1 MTFDHQLSIIFVR
14 MKYLFSALF
23 LSCALVCF
31 AQTAIIKQDQQISQM
46 VEEVSEKN
54 IEANIRKLVTFQT
67 RHSLSDTTSASTGI
81 GAARNWIKAE
91 MERYS
96 RESGGRL
103 KVEFDV
109 FTQPADGRRITTPAV
124 MKNVLGILPG
134 TDALDD
140 RVFIVSGHYDSRA
153 SDVNDSKIF
162 APGANDDASGTSAIM
177 ELARVMSKHK
187 FNCTIIFVAMVAEE
201 QGLYGAVNLAK
212 RAKEAK
218 WNVAGMITN
227 DIIGNSYG
235 VETGIKDNK
244 SVRIFSEGVSV
255 VETPAEAAVR
265 TSTGS
270 ENDGRARQ
278 FARYIKEVG
287 ERYVDQLDIKLI
299 YRRDRYLRGGDHTP
313 FSQAG
318 FPGIRVT
325 EMNENFDR
333 QHQTVRKENG
343 VDYGDLPDFVDYGYT
358 QKVARMNIASLANLA
373 LSPRE
378 PENVG
383 VVTSQL
389 TNKTVLK
396 WEKPKGEA
404 PAGYYVVMRETSS
417 PMWEKKFFIIG
428 TTAALNYSKDNYY
441 FGVQSVDAEG
451 HESLVVI
458 PKAVR

>member
-1 MTFDHQLSIIFVR
+1 M
-14 MKYLFSALF
+14 
-23 LSCALVCF
+23 
-31 AQTAIIKQDQQISQM
+31 
-46 VEEVSEKN
+46 SEKN
-54 IEANIRKLVTFQT
+54 IENLVRKLVTFET
-67 RHSLSDTTSASTGI
+67 RNSMSDTLSATTGI
-81 GAARNWIKAE
+81 GAARNWIKSE
-91 MERYS
+91 MSRYS
-96 RESGGRL
+96 RESDGRL
-103 KVEFDV
+103 KAEFDV
-109 FTQPADGRRITTPAV
+109 FTQPADGRRVMAATV

-134 TDALDD
+134 TDPLDD

-153 SDVNDSKIF
+153 SDVNDAKIF
-162 APGANDDASGTSAIM
+162 APGANDDASGTAAVM
-177 ELARVMSKHK
+177 ELARVMSKYK

-201 QGLYGAVNLAK
+201 QGLFGAANLAK

-227 DIIGNSYG
+227 DIIGNTYG
-235 VETGIKDNK
+235 IETGLKDNN

-255 VETPAEAAVR
+255 VETPAEAAAR

-278 FARYIKEVG
+278 FARYMKEVG
-287 ERYVDQLDIKLI
+287 ERYVDQLDVKLI

-313 FSQAG
+313 FSQQG
-318 FPGIRVT
+318 FPGIRIT

-343 VDYGDLPDFVDYGYT
+343 VDYGDLPDFVDYAYT
-358 QKVARMNIASLANLA
+358 QKVARMNLASLANLA

-383 VVTSQL
+383 IVTSQL
-389 TNKTVLK
+389 TNKTVLR
-396 WEKPKGEA
+396 WEKPKGET

-417 PMWEKKFFIIG
+417 PVWERKFFVTD
-428 TTAALNYSKDNYY
+428 TTASLNYSKDNYV

-451 HESLVVI
+451 HESLVII
-458 PKAVR
+458 PKSVR

>member
-1 MTFDHQLSIIFVR
+1 

-23 LSCALVCF
+23 ISCALVCF

-109 FTQPADGRRITTPAV
+109 FTQPADGRRITTPFV

-162 APGANDDASGTSAIM
+162 APGANDDASGTSAVM

-227 DIIGNSYG
+227 DIIGNSFG
-235 VETGIKDNK
+235 VETGVKDNR

-287 ERYVDQLDIKLI
+287 ERYVDQLDVKLI

-343 VDYGDLPDFVDYGYT
+343 VDYGDLPDFVDYAYT

-383 VVTSQL
+383 VVTTQL

-417 PMWEKKFFIIG
+417 PIWEKKFFVIG

>member
-1 MTFDHQLSIIFVR
+1 MKKYPLFVFLIISSTSV
-14 MKYLFSALF
+14 
-23 LSCALVCF
+23 F
-31 AQTAIIKQDQQISQM
+31 AQPAIINQDQQIKKM
-46 VEEVSEKN
+46 VEDVSDKN
-54 IEANIRKLVTFQT
+54 IEANVRKLVTFQT
-67 RHSLSDTTSASTGI
+67 RHSLSDTLSTTTGI
-81 GAARNWIKAE
+81 GAARNWIRSE
-91 MERYS
+91 MARYS
-96 RESGGRL
+96 KESGNRL
-103 KVEFDV
+103 KAEFDV
-109 FTQPADGRRITTPAV
+109 FTQPADGRRVAV
-124 MKNVLGILPG
+124 PTIMKNVLGILPG
-134 TDALDD
+134 TDPLDD

-153 SDVNDSKIF
+153 TDVNDSKVF
-162 APGANDDASGTSAIM
+162 APGANDDASGTSAVM
-177 ELARVMSKHK
+177 EMARVMSKHK

-212 RAKEAK
+212 RAKESK

-227 DIIGNSYG
+227 DIVGNTYG
-235 VETGIKDNK
+235 METGLKDNN

-255 VETPAEAAVR
+255 VETTAEAAAR

-287 ERYVDQLDIKLI
+287 ERYVDQLDVKLI

-318 FPGIRVT
+318 FPGVRIT
-325 EMNENFDR
+325 EMNENFER

-343 VDYGDLPDFVDYGYT
+343 IDYGDLPDFVDYQYT
-358 QKVARMNIASLANLA
+358 QKVARMNLAALANLA

-383 VVTSQL
+383 VLTSQL

-396 WEKPKGEA
+396 WEKPQGET

-417 PMWEKKFFIIG
+417 PVWEKKFFVTD
-428 TTAALNYSKDNYY
+428 TTAELNYSKDNYF

-451 HESLVVI
+451 HESLVII

>member
-1 MTFDHQLSIIFVR
+1 

-287 ERYVDQLDIKLI
+287 ERYVDQLDVKLI

-343 VDYGDLPDFVDYGYT
+343 VDYGDLPDFVDYAYT

>member
-1 MTFDHQLSIIFVR
+1 M
-14 MKYLFSALF
+14 
-23 LSCALVCF
+23 
-31 AQTAIIKQDQQISQM
+31 
-46 VEEVSEKN
+46 SEKN
-54 IEANIRKLVTFQT
+54 IENLVRKLVTFET
-67 RHSLSDTTSASTGI
+67 RNSMSDTLSPTTGI
-81 GAARNWIKAE
+81 GAARNWIRSE
-91 MERYS
+91 MSRYS
-96 RESGGRL
+96 RESDGRL
-103 KVEFDV
+103 KAEFDV
-109 FTQPADGRRITTPAV
+109 FTQPADGRRVMAATI

-134 TDALDD
+134 TDPLDD

-153 SDVNDSKIF
+153 SDVNDAKIF
-162 APGANDDASGTSAIM
+162 APGANDDASGTAAVM

-201 QGLYGAVNLAK
+201 QGLFGAANLAK

-227 DIIGNSYG
+227 DIIGNTYG
-235 VETGIKDNK
+235 IETGLKDNN

-255 VETPAEAAVR
+255 VETPAEAAAR

-278 FARYIKEVG
+278 FARYMKEVG
-287 ERYVDQLDIKLI
+287 ERYVDQLDVKLI

-313 FSQAG
+313 FSQQG
-318 FPGIRVT
+318 FPGIRIT

-343 VDYGDLPDFVDYGYT
+343 VDYGDLPDFVDYAYT
-358 QKVARMNIASLANLA
+358 QKVARMNLASLANLA

-383 VVTSQL
+383 IVTSQL
-389 TNKTVLK
+389 TNKTVLR
-396 WEKPKGEA
+396 WEKPKGET
-404 PAGYYVVMRETSS
+404 PSGYYVVMRETSS
-417 PMWEKKFFIIG
+417 PVWERKFFVTD
-428 TTAALNYSKDNYY
+428 TTASLNYSKDNYV

-451 HESLVVI
+451 HESLVII
-458 PKAVR
+458 PKSVR

>member
-1 MTFDHQLSIIFVR
+1 MKYLVASLFLLSSVYCQAQLSIVR
-14 MKYLFSALF
+14 TDP
-23 LSCALVCF
+23 
-31 AQTAIIKQDQQISQM
+31 QIKKM
-46 VEEVSEKN
+46 VDEVSSEN
-54 IEANIRKLVTFQT
+54 IEANVRKLVTFQT
-67 RHSLSDTTSASTGI
+67 RHSLSDTLSSTTGI
-81 GAARNWIKAE
+81 GAARNWILSE
-91 MERYS
+91 MQRYS

-103 KVEFDV
+103 KAEFDV
-109 FTQPADGRRITTPAV
+109 FTQAADGRRITTPTV

-134 TDALDD
+134 TDPLDD

-162 APGANDDASGTSAIM
+162 APGANDDASGTSAVM
-177 ELARVMSKHK
+177 ELARVMSKYK
-187 FNCTIIFVAMVAEE
+187 FNSTIIFVAMVAEE

-212 RAKEAK
+212 RAKESK
-218 WNVAGMITN
+218 WNIAGMITN

-235 VETGIKDNK
+235 AETGIKDNR

-255 VETPAEAAVR
+255 VETPAEAAIR

-278 FARYIKEVG
+278 FARYLKEVG
-287 ERYVDQLDIKLI
+287 ERYVDQLDVKLI

-318 FPGIRVT
+318 YPGVRVT

-343 VDYGDLPDFVDYGYT
+343 VEYGDLPDFVDYDYT

-389 TNKTVLK
+389 TNKTVLR

-417 PMWEKKFFIIG
+417 PTWERKFFIAD
-428 TTAALNYSKDNYY
+428 TTATLNYSKDNYF
-441 FGVQSVDAEG
+441 FGVQAVDNEG

>member
-1 MTFDHQLSIIFVR
+1 MRF
-14 MKYLFSALF
+14 LFFLF
-23 LSCALVCF
+23 FSFSGFNVL
-31 AQTAIIKQDQQISQM
+31 AQTMIVKQDESIKKM
-46 VEEVSEKN
+46 IDEVSEKN

-67 RHSLSDTTSASTGI
+67 RHSLSDTTSVITGI
-81 GAARNWIKAE
+81 GAARNWIRSE
-91 MERYS
+91 MARYS
-96 RESGGRL
+96 IESGGRL
-103 KVEFDV
+103 KAEFDV
-109 FTQPADGRRITTPAV
+109 FTQPADGRRVPVATI

-134 TDALDD
+134 TDPLDD

-162 APGANDDASGTSAIM
+162 APGANDDASGTSAVM
-177 ELARVMSKHK
+177 ELARVMSKYK
-187 FNCTIIFVAMVAEE
+187 FNSTIIFVAMVAEE

-212 RAKEAK
+212 RAKESK

-227 DIIGNSYG
+227 DIVGNTYG
-235 VETGIKDNK
+235 VETGLKDNN

-255 VETPAEAAVR
+255 VETPAEAGVR

-278 FARYIKEVG
+278 FARYVKEVG
-287 ERYVDQLDIKLI
+287 ERYVDQLDVKLI

-343 VDYGDLPDFVDYGYT
+343 VDYGDLPDFVDYAYT
-358 QKVARMNIASLANLA
+358 QKVARMNLASLANIA

-383 VVTSQL
+383 IVTSQL

-396 WEKPKGEA
+396 WEKPKGES

-417 PMWEKKFFIIG
+417 PVWQKKFFVTD
-428 TTAALNYSKDNYY
+428 TTADLNYSKDNYF